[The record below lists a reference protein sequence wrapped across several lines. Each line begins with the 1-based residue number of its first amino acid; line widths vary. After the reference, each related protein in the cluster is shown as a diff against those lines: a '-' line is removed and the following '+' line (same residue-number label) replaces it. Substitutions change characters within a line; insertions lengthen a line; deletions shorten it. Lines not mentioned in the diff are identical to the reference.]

1 MWLKTWRKDGRKRSA
16 YFIQPKPFL
25 SPNNRYFPLSGR
37 RISTFSFVAKS
48 EQHFQVG
55 FNYTALTA
63 RPPLEKLEKRISAFL
78 FAIVFCANS
87 RRLCKRRRRPL
98 CKVIEAQRPCS
109 WLQNNI
115 LPPHP
120 LSSSEIDVSES
131 AGQGQSALCWPFN
144 ASENKEPNELPT
156 ALLL

>member
-1 MWLKTWRKDGRKRSA
+1 MAEKEVHILSSRS
-16 YFIQPKPFL
+16 L
-25 SPNNRYFPLSGR
+25 SCRQIIDILPLSGR

-115 LPPHP
+115 LPPFAVI
-120 LSSSEIDVSES
+120 E
-131 AGQGQSALCWPFN
+131 
-144 ASENKEPNELPT
+144 
-156 ALLL
+156 